1 MSSVPSESTKPVENT
16 TSMSEFFTRAKNTRI
31 ANGTFS
37 HVQGDQYNTTTIVQ
51 AKENTGG
58 THRFF
63 DVKRGA
69 IYNLRDIGCYT
80 YPRRWDEDQEWSWAE
95 GHPRADKIILAAEIV
110 DRPGR
115 IFTVVEYRGPEA
127 TKAFEE
133 DFTILTAQCG
143 SGTQDICRVY
153 GYNKLKIPSLI
164 LYNELMPVAQS
175 GLNVG
180 RLGAIYLRC
189 LSYQLGCE
197 GEELWLD
204 YGRGV
209 ICRGPPGPEPML
221 AVGGIHGI
229 GNLPLATELLQE
241 DVLLRFLATLKS
253 KKIWKICSTSVVWGT
268 RKESAEPGPVSQPA
282 VISALTN
289 MPIGIANNIWES
301 NKINLSDR
309 RFLDNGL
316 TRFTLIGGSNIWLWL
331 NWDVWEAWLLQA
343 WSIFRAHGLS
353 LEDDL
358 SQYKLVYSR
367 ASLDGYVSNSR
378 SQRARRSRQPVYLFI
393 HPPPPDPV
401 KCETSPIHY

>member
-1 MSSVPSESTKPVENT
+1 MSFVPSESTKPVGNT
-16 TSMSEFFTRAKNTRI
+16 TSTSEFFTRAKNTRI
-31 ANGTFS
+31 TNGTFS
-37 HVQGDQYNTTTIVQ
+37 QVQGDQYNNTTTIVQ
-51 AKENTGG
+51 AKEKERTEWDE
-58 THRFF
+58 FF

-80 YPRRWDEDQEWSWAE
+80 YPRQWDEDQEWSWAE
-95 GHPRADKIILAAEIV
+95 GHPRADKIILTAEIV
-110 DRPGR
+110 DRPGK

-127 TKAFEE
+127 AKAFEE
-133 DFTILTAQCG
+133 DFAMLLTTLCG
-143 SGTQDICRVY
+143 SGTQDVCRVY

-197 GEELWLD
+197 GEELWVD
-204 YGRGV
+204 SGRGV

-241 DVLLRFLATLKS
+241 DILLRFLASLKS
-253 KKIWKICSTSVVWGT
+253 RKLWKVFSTRVVWGT
-268 RKESAEPGPVSQPA
+268 RKNAAELGPVSQPA

-301 NKINLSDR
+301 NKTNLSGR
-309 RFLDNGL
+309 KFLDNGL
-316 TRFTLIGGSNIWLWL
+316 TRCVRSS
-331 NWDVWEAWLLQA
+331 DYLLV
-343 WSIFRAHGLS
+343 
-353 LEDDL
+353 DL
-358 SQYKLVYSR
+358 MS
-367 ASLDGYVSNSR
+367 
-378 SQRARRSRQPVYLFI
+378 
-393 HPPPPDPV
+393 
-401 KCETSPIHY
+401 